1 MKLFKKLLTG
11 ILCCAVPAL
20 LFSQDFS
27 NKGKDFWIGYGNHV
41 RMFNA
46 GAAEKMQLYITS
58 DQNTTGTVRIASV
71 GFNQNFTVTANQITT
86 IDIPRTAALL
96 DQGIYN
102 HGIHV
107 TSQKPIVVYSFI
119 YVNAISGATVCL
131 PTNTLGR
138 EYYSVNFKQ
147 LSNSLE

>member
-11 ILCCAVPAL
+11 IVCCAVPAL

-41 RMFNA
+41 RMFNS
-46 GAAEKMQLYITS
+46 GTAEKMQLYITS
-58 DQNTTGTVRIASV
+58 DQNTTGTVQIASV

-107 TSQKPIVVYSFI
+107 TSQKPLYPVR
-119 YVNAISGATVCL
+119 L
-131 PTNTLGR
+131 
-138 EYYSVNFKQ
+138 SV
-147 LSNSLE
+147 